1 MVNKV
6 SPLRAN
12 QHFAPGQSGAT
23 LAAALILVTAGMLLA
38 ISALRSA
45 TTEAQLGGTLI
56 AAQDA
61 FWLAELGVAA
71 GLSFALNQ
79 PADLPEAT
87 SLKLT
92 ATTSLRH
99 GHTKITIHQNGT
111 DAHCPSL
118 APLNSVRYHYEIHAT
133 GFADRGATSTHVQGF
148 YICSEL
154 CTSLYCDIAELPP
167 VKSYWKSSTG
177 GIPPSE
183 TAEPGPPD

>member
-6 SPLRAN
+6 SQLCTN
-12 QHFAPGQSGAT
+12 QHFTPGQSGAT

-45 TTEAQLGGTLI
+45 TTEAQLASTLI
-56 AAQDA
+56 AGQDA
-61 FWLAELGVAA
+61 FWLAELGVAT
-71 GLSFALNQ
+71 GISFALNQ

-87 SLKLT
+87 SLNLA
-92 ATTSLRH
+92 ATTPPGR

-118 APLNSVRYHYEIHAT
+118 APLNSVRHHYEIHAT
-133 GFADRGATSTHVQGF
+133 GFADRGAISTHVQGF

-154 CTSLYCDIAELPP
+154 CTSLYCDIAESPP

-177 GIPPSE
+177 GMPPSE
-183 TAEPGPPD
+183 TDAPGPPD

>member
-79 PADLPEAT
+79 PADLPAAT
-87 SLKLT
+87 SLNLA
-92 ATTSLRH
+92 ATTSLGH
-99 GHTKITIHQNGT
+99 GHTKIAIHQNGT

-154 CTSLYCDIAELPP
+154 CTSLYCDLAELPP
-167 VKSYWKSSTG
+167 VKSYWKNSTG

-183 TAEPGPPD
+183 TDEPGPPD